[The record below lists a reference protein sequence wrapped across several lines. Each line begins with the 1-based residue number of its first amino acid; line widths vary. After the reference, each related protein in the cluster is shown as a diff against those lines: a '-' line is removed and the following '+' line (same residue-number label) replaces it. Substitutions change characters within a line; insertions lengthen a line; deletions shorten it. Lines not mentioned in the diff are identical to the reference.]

1 LRVALCGSAGVP
13 KEGLGALRVAK
24 LQRER
29 TAIEPDLH
37 CKGRLRR
44 ELVQYL
50 LGLGIVAFG
59 ALEVALA
66 QGEVAQPA

>member
-1 LRVALCGSAGVP
+1 
-13 KEGLGALRVAK
+13 
-24 LQRER
+24 
-29 TAIEPDLH
+29 LH

-50 LGLGIVAFG
+50 LGFGIVAFG